1 MKGKAKHKGI
11 YAAGIGAVAFFAM
24 YTVFI
29 GSAVQA
35 CACEGEESTGSW
47 MQNLASWGFA
57 VFLIGIFALS
67 MILFTIVMLRNSKRK
82 G

>member
-1 MKGKAKHKGI
+1 
-11 YAAGIGAVAFFAM
+11 
-24 YTVFI
+24 
-29 GSAVQA
+29 
-35 CACEGEESTGSW
+35 